1 MCYPQEEAVLLGCW
15 MSPSVIII
23 VLHHVLILLPDL
35 TVMSLYPSM
44 E

>member
-1 MCYPQEEAVLLGCW
+1 MYYPQEEAVLLGCW
-15 MSPSVIII
+15 MSPVIII